1 MKVAKVLAD
10 KKNNVLQYIHLD
22 ETIRTASKKMH
33 DHEVSALIVLE
44 DKENPKSYV
53 GIISERMIMRQ
64 AWNYDNIL
72 EQKVSQLM
80 SRQLL
85 IIKPEDDIR
94 EVTDILSLC
103 KVRNI
108 PIWKDDTIIGMITP
122 NDIIK
127 SMHDDKQSKIYQMS
141 DMSGGS
147 YGNKVY

>member
-1 MKVAKVLAD
+1 MKVSKVLAD
-10 KKNNVLQYIHLD
+10 KKNNALQYIHLD
-22 ETIRTASKKMH
+22 ETIRDASKKMH

-44 DKENPKSYV
+44 DKANPKSYV
-53 GIISERMIMRQ
+53 GIISERMVMRQ
-64 AWNYDNIL
+64 AWNYENVLD
-72 EQKVSQLM
+72 QKVSQLM

-85 IIKPEDDIR
+85 IIKPEDDII

-141 DMSGGS
+141 DMSGS